1 LVGWFYLN
9 SCNHESTSACN
20 VLLSSDGWME
30 GRKDGWVIVNVKG
43 LMVVVV
49 VVEVEV
55 VGSQLWW

>member
-20 VLLSSDGWME
+20 VLLSSDGWMD

-43 LMVVVV
+43 LMA
-49 VVEVEV
+49 
-55 VGSQLWW
+55 VGGWWWWRWKW